1 MNLILASGSPRRRE
15 LLNQMGLTFTVKP
28 VDADESLT
36 PGLSPRE
43 QVKLLSLKKA
53 QAAADAFGAEPVILT
68 ADTVVVLGDTIL
80 GKPRDAED
88 AKKMLLALSGTHH
101 LVLTG
106 VTVTRDGRF
115 ETDCIAT
122 EVHFRSLSEAEIDA
136 YILSKEPMDKAGAY
150 GIQGLGGLFV
160 EKLVGDYFNVVGLP
174 ICRTGQMLRAFGIPI
189 LEEAL

>member
-15 LLNQMGLTFTVKP
+15 LLNQMGLTFEVRP

-36 PGLSPRE
+36 PGLSPQE
-43 QVKLLSLKKA
+43 QVKLLSLRKA
-53 QAAADAFGAEPVILT
+53 RAAAEQFGPEPVILT
-68 ADTVVVLGDTIL
+68 ADTVVVLGAHIL
-80 GKPRDAED
+80 GKPRDEAD
-88 AKKMLLALSGTHH
+88 AKKMLHSLSGRHH

-106 VTVTRDGRF
+106 VTVMRGDRH
-115 ETDCIAT
+115 ETTCVST
-122 EVHFRSLSEAEIDA
+122 EVHFRDLTDSEISA
-136 YILSKEPMDKAGAY
+136 YTASKEPMDKAGAY

-174 ICRTGQMLRAFGIPI
+174 ICQTGQMLRAFGIPI

>member
-68 ADTVVVLGDTIL
+68 ADTVVVL
-80 GKPRDAED
+80 
-88 AKKMLLALSGTHH
+88 
-101 LVLTG
+101 
-106 VTVTRDGRF
+106 
-115 ETDCIAT
+115 
-122 EVHFRSLSEAEIDA
+122 
-136 YILSKEPMDKAGAY
+136 
-150 GIQGLGGLFV
+150 
-160 EKLVGDYFNVVGLP
+160 
-174 ICRTGQMLRAFGIPI
+174 
-189 LEEAL
+189 

>member
-1 MNLILASGSPRRRE
+1 
-15 LLNQMGLTFTVKP
+15 
-28 VDADESLT
+28 
-36 PGLSPRE
+36 
-43 QVKLLSLKKA
+43 
-53 QAAADAFGAEPVILT
+53 
-68 ADTVVVLGDTIL
+68 
-80 GKPRDAED
+80 
-88 AKKMLLALSGTHH
+88 MLLALSGTHH

-136 YILSKEPMDKAGAY
+136 YIATKEPMDKAGAY

>member
-106 VTVTRDGRF
+106 VTCGDLFYQDILLHG
-115 ETDCIAT
+115 A
-122 EVHFRSLSEAEIDA
+122 EAA
-136 YILSKEPMDKAGAY
+136 LA
-150 GIQGLGGLFV
+150 Q
-160 EKLVGDYFNVVGLP
+160 
-174 ICRTGQMLRAFGIPI
+174 I
-189 LEEAL
+189 LEATKELDMTQ